1 MSYLAVA
8 FVTFEPSQLTVKSK
22 EVFFIGGGFAP
33 FFVRPKLMKEKGAV
47 GKSADR
53 FTPSVLLEQLFL
65 ILCGFHRRGS

>member
-33 FFVRPKLMKEKGAV
+33 FFARPKLMKEKERSENLPTA
-47 GKSADR
+47 
-53 FTPSVLLEQLFL
+53 LLHLFFL
-65 ILCGFHRRGS
+65 NGYF